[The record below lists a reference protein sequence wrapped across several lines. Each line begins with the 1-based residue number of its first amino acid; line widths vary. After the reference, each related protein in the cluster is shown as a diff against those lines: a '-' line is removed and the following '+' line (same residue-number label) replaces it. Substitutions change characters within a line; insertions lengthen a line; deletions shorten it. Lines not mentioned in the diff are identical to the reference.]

1 MSVTSIELADHAEP
15 RSEFLDLVRKRLRIA
30 LALSAVMVAFYFGFM
45 ALFAFNK
52 ALLGMMITPYLSLAM
67 LAGPALILTPV
78 VLCSIYVFW
87 TNRVY
92 DPAVRELDGQ
102 GSRIR

>member
-1 MSVTSIELADHAEP
+1 MLAVSVELTKQAEP

-45 ALFAFNK
+45 ALFAFDK
-52 ALLGMMITPYLSLAM
+52 PLLGMMITPYLSVAM
-67 LAGPALILTPV
+67 LVGPALILTPV
-78 VLCSIYVFW
+78 ILCSIYVLW

-92 DPAVRELDGQ
+92 DPAVRKLDC
-102 GSRIR
+102 

>member
-1 MSVTSIELADHAEP
+1 MSAVSVELTKQAEP

-45 ALFAFNK
+45 ALFAFDK
-52 ALLGMMITPYLSLAM
+52 PLLGMMITPYLSVAM
-67 LAGPALILTPV
+67 LVGPALILTPV
-78 VLCSIYVFW
+78 ILCSIYVFW

-92 DPAVRELDGQ
+92 DPAVRKLDC
-102 GSRIR
+102 

>member
-1 MSVTSIELADHAEP
+1 MSAVSVELTKQAEP

-45 ALFAFNK
+45 ALFAFDK
-52 ALLGMMITPYLSLAM
+52 PLLGMMITPYLSVAM
-67 LAGPALILTPV
+67 LVGPALILTPV
-78 VLCSIYVFW
+78 ILCSIYVLW

-92 DPAVRELDGQ
+92 DPAVRKLDC
-102 GSRIR
+102 